1 MQELLNKRPEQPA
14 DFSFDID
21 LGMINR
27 LYKQKIVDE
36 PRQAGETVED
46 GQSEQEDDEY
56 DPTKPND
63 YEKVLRDRE
72 LFEEE
77 ERRRV
82 ELEDFRIKENLL
94 DPAVRH
100 QKPQEQVQILD
111 ENGPLIDKKIIKML
125 EKHGW
130 EYGKG
135 FGAEENGMLNPIIPV
150 KTSSHTAILKPVES
164 SHLISGSEQP
174 KDPKK
179 NQKQADSTA
188 LPQTHP
194 NFTVIYQSK
203 SVVDDPRIAPIQEK
217 YFRA

>member
-1 MQELLNKRPEQPA
+1 MQDALNKRSELPL
-14 DFSFDID
+14 DFSFDLD

-27 LYKQKIVDE
+27 LYKQKVVDE
-36 PRQAGETVED
+36 TRQTDQAEELSTSEPED
-46 GQSEQEDDEY
+46 GDY
-56 DPTKPND
+56 DPQKPND

-72 LFEEE
+72 LLLEE

-82 ELEDFRIKENLL
+82 EMEDFRIKENLL

-111 ENGPLIDKKIIKML
+111 EDGPLIDKKIIKML

-135 FGAEENGMLNPIIPV
+135 FGAEENGILNPIIPV
-150 KTSSHTAILKPVES
+150 KTSSHTAVLKPVES
-164 SHLISGSEQP
+164 MHLVPGGELHKDHSKSH
-174 KDPKK
+174 
-179 NQKQADSTA
+179 KQAEPTA
-188 LPQTHP
+188 TTHP
-194 NFTVIYQSK
+194 HPSFTVIYQSK